1 MTDDNRLITTQAR
14 KINVVFKNFPP
25 EQIRTVEE
33 IPVKE
38 TNQHMEAFSA
48 IFKELDE
55 MIGLEEVKELVFQIY
70 AMLQIKQLRK
80 NEGLQSESQVYHM
93 LFKGNPGTGKTT
105 VARILAKM
113 FQQLGML
120 SKGHLMEV
128 ERADLVGEYIG
139 HTAQKTR
146 EVVKKALGGILFVD
160 EAYSL
165 ARGGEKDFGK
175 ECIDC
180 LVKAMEDHKN
190 DFILI
195 LAGYPKEINNLLKTN
210 SGLPSRFPIHVEFPD
225 YTTDQLV
232 KIAYKMAFERE
243 YIILTEAT
251 NKIKEHLSQEKH
263 LNFNF
268 SNARFVRNL
277 LEKAI
282 RNQAVRLIRKSRKL
296 TKEDL
301 TNLTYEDFLMSE
313 KSEPVGV
320 EKISSL

>member
-277 LEKAI
+277 IEKAI

>member
-263 LNFNF
+263 LNSNF

-277 LEKAI
+277 IEKAI

-313 KSEPVGV
+313 KSEPIGV